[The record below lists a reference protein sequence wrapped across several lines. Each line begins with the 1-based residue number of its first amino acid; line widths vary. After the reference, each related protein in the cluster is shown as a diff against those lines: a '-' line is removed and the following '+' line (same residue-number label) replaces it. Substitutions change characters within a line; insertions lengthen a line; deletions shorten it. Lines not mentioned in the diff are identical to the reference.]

1 MKIGIIGAGNVGASI
16 AYALAMRGTCEQI
29 ALVDIFADVAR
40 AKAIDVSQAACVFT
54 GESSAAGGDDSALL
68 KGADVVI
75 ITAGSPRKEGQTRE
89 DLLLKNAVVVRS
101 SAQNIA
107 KFAPNAVI
115 IVVTN
120 PLDAMVWV
128 AWEASGFDKTR
139 VIGMAGELDSARCR
153 FEAAAISGL
162 KASEISAKVI
172 GAHNDKM
179 IVARQNVSAEFSA
192 DEFEILK
199 QETANGGAKIV
210 KLLGTSAYYAPAAGV
225 VKICETIKA
234 ARNYETDAANACA
247 SYENSSAKTLCA
259 SVILGN
265 ELACGREIRLNS
277 RGVSE
282 ILKPNLDAKEAENLA
297 QSEAEISKNIKFL
310 KENLR

>member
-54 GESSAAGGDDSALL
+54 GEPSAAGGDDFALL
-68 KGADVVI
+68 KSADVVI

-89 DLLLKNAVVVRS
+89 DLLLKNAVVVHS

-107 KFAPNAVI
+107 KFAPDAVI

-179 IVARQNVSAEFSA
+179 IVARQNVSTEFSA

-225 VKICETIKA
+225 VKICEAIKA
-234 ARNYETDAANACA
+234 ARNYEDNAANACA
-247 SYENSSAKTLCA
+247 SCENLSAKSLCA
-259 SVILGN
+259 SVILGD

>member
-54 GESSAAGGDDSALL
+54 GESSAAGGDDFALL

-107 KFAPNAVI
+107 KFAPDAVI

-128 AWEASGFDKTR
+128 AREASGFDKAR

-225 VKICETIKA
+225 VKICEAIKA
-234 ARNYETDAANACA
+234 ARNYETDAASAHA
-247 SYENSSAKTLCA
+247 SGENLSAKTLCA
-259 SVILGN
+259 SVILGD

>member
-16 AYALAMRGTCEQI
+16 AYALAMRGTCDQI

-54 GESSAAGGDDSALL
+54 GESSATGGDDFALL

-107 KFAPNAVI
+107 KFAPDAVI

-128 AWEASGFDKTR
+128 AREASGFDKAR

-199 QETANGGAKIV
+199 
-210 KLLGTSAYYAPAAGV
+210 LLCTSAYYAPAAGV
-225 VKICETIKA
+225 VKICEAIKL
-234 ARNYETDAANACA
+234 ARNYEADAANARA
-247 SYENSSAKTLCA
+247 GGENLSVKTLCA
-259 SVILGN
+259 SVILGD